1 MIYFFYYLLFVSSA
15 MMSVLKA
22 EAFALFV
29 KITQYFDV
37 LGSVQALST
46 YLWGEWISKWM
57 NKWVRPAVSV
67 GAPHPG
73 SFRCRPNTGWAKQTL
88 HTGRSCRHSGPM
100 PGLVLCCHHLEIIT
114 EFLTRGPTFHF
125 VVGLQTMWLDLSGRG
140 HLMFLYWARF
150 LWLEQKQISQTF

>member
-46 YLWGEWISKWM
+46 YLWGE
-57 NKWVRPAVSV
+57 
-67 GAPHPG
+67 
-73 SFRCRPNTGWAKQTL
+73 
-88 HTGRSCRHSGPM
+88 
-100 PGLVLCCHHLEIIT
+100 
-114 EFLTRGPTFHF
+114 
-125 VVGLQTMWLDLSGRG
+125 
-140 HLMFLYWARF
+140 
-150 LWLEQKQISQTF
+150 